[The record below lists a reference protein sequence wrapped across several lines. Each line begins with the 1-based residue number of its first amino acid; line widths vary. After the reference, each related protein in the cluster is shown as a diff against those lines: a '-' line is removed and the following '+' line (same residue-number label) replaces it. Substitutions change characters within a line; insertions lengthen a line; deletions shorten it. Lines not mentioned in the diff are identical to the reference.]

1 MFVSCIGLLKLR
13 NPIWLLYRVVLGS
26 TIAADFTVA
35 AGCVGLVDHL
45 EFRGLVCA
53 KGFGL

>member
-1 MFVSCIGLLKLR
+1 MAS
-13 NPIWLLYRVVLGS
+13 
-26 TIAADFTVA
+26 DFTA
-35 AGCVGLVDHL
+35 AAACVGLVDHL